1 VVGGLRV
8 GLQPPRL
15 SCSQDVTLLYPWS
28 KIQEDAESQKDILG
42 AKNIKQTYET
52 ISKGK
57 NWLQGT
63 LRGLKGK
70 GGVCWPVCGRGGD
83 WGRDCRG
90 AVGYRCLT
98 RGVHCVC
105 RDD

>member
-1 VVGGLRV
+1 MRV
-8 GLQPPRL
+8 GLQPPRF

-70 GGVCWPVCGRGGD
+70 GGVCWPVCSGGGD
-83 WGRDCRG
+83 LG
-90 AVGYRCLT
+90 AGLPWCCGVQVLDTKCALCLQ
-98 RGVHCVC
+98 R
-105 RDD
+105 

>member
-1 VVGGLRV
+1 MCDWPSHSSL
-8 GLQPPRL
+8 
-15 SCSQDVTLLYPWS
+15 SQDVTLLYPWS
-28 KIQEDAESQKDILG
+28 KIREDAESQKDILG

-70 GGVCWPVCGRGGD
+70 GGACGLLCYLHLGRG
-83 WGRDCRG
+83 
-90 AVGYRCLT
+90 CLGGHAC
-98 RGVHCVC
+98 GVTLGVL
-105 RDD
+105 RL

>member
-1 VVGGLRV
+1 MGWVCDWPSHSSL
-8 GLQPPRL
+8 
-15 SCSQDVTLLYPWS
+15 SQDVTLLYPWS
-28 KIQEDAESQKDILG
+28 KIREDAESQKDILG

-70 GGVCWPVCGRGGD
+70 GGACGLSYCLHLGRG
-83 WGRDCRG
+83 CL
-90 AVGYRCLT
+90 VG
-98 RGVHCVC
+98 
-105 RDD
+105 

>member
-1 VVGGLRV
+1 MCDWPSHSSL
-8 GLQPPRL
+8 
-15 SCSQDVTLLYPWS
+15 SQDLTLLYPWS
-28 KIQEDAESQKDILG
+28 KIREDAESQKDILG

-70 GGVCWPVCGRGGD
+70 GGACGLSCCLHLGEGMPRGTCLWGD
-83 WGRDCRG
+83 TGC
-90 AVGYRCLT
+90 AVRL
-98 RGVHCVC
+98 
-105 RDD
+105 